1 MLGERRSNSLFALA
15 APAEPERKPEQAE
28 VHDISFE
35 ERTGRSLFAEAA
47 TAPRA
52 SELFFAPQEKGVTF
66 AEALSQVQSYLSE
79 TYATLIT
86 EDNSDA
92 KEQMKRRMARYL
104 QENRIAVDGMTASE
118 LVDALYTEMA
128 EYGFLTKYIFADGI
142 EEIDINSWRDIEIQY
157 SDGHT
162 AKLEEH
168 FDSPEHAANVIR
180 RMLQNSG
187 KVLDNASPIITS
199 RLAKNIRISVI
210 KTPVLDEDAGV
221 AASIRIVNPRNL
233 SKGTSCR
240 VARPQ
245 RKCWTFCPPAC
256 AMAFLSAWREQLPPA
271 RPPWRAGSS
280 PPSRTASASLPLKMD
295 QGNSN
300 LFVSVT
306 AG

>member
-1 MLGERRSNSLFALA
+1 MLGERRSNSLFAPA

-157 SDGHT
+157 SDFHT

-168 FDSPEHAANVIR
+168 LNSP
-180 RMLQNSG
+180 
-187 KVLDNASPIITS
+187 
-199 RLAKNIRISVI
+199 
-210 KTPVLDEDAGV
+210 
-221 AASIRIVNPRNL
+221 
-233 SKGTSCR
+233 
-240 VARPQ
+240 
-245 RKCWTFCPPAC
+245 
-256 AMAFLSAWREQLPPA
+256 
-271 RPPWRAGSS
+271 
-280 PPSRTASASLPLKMD
+280 
-295 QGNSN
+295 
-300 LFVSVT
+300 
-306 AG
+306 

>member
-1 MLGERRSNSLFALA
+1 MLGERRSNSLFAPA
-15 APAEPERKPEQAE
+15 APAEPKRKPEQAE

-35 ERTGRSLFAEAA
+35 ERTGRSLFAEAS

-52 SELFFAPQEKGVTF
+52 SELFFAPQEKGITF
-66 AEALSQVQSYLSE
+66 AEALSQVQGYLSE

-92 KEQMKRRMARYL
+92 KEQLKRRMTRYL

-180 RMLQNSG
+180 RIS
-187 KVLDNASPIITS
+187 S
-199 RLAKNIRISVI
+199 NI
-210 KTPVLDEDAGV
+210 
-221 AASIRIVNPRNL
+221 AASQEMWWRTLPRLGFCMRMPNITTPCLLVRIQMVFPATP
-233 SKGTSCR
+233 TS
-240 VARPQ
+240 AAPTATE
-245 RKCWTFCPPAC
+245 KP
-256 AMAFLSAWREQLPPA
+256 SA
-271 RPPWRAGSS
+271 
-280 PPSRTASASLPLKMD
+280 
-295 QGNSN
+295 
-300 LFVSVT
+300 
-306 AG
+306 

>member
-1 MLGERRSNSLFALA
+1 MRK
-15 APAEPERKPEQAE
+15 RKPEQAE

-35 ERTGRSLFAEAA
+35 ERTGRSLFAEAS

-86 EDNSDA
+86 EGNSDA

-233 SKGTSCR
+233 SKGDFVQSGTCLLYTSPSPR
-240 VARPQ
+240 DTERSSMPS
-245 RKCWTFCPPAC
+245 
-256 AMAFLSAWREQLPPA
+256 SA
-271 RPPWRAGSS
+271 
-280 PPSRTASASLPLKMD
+280 
-295 QGNSN
+295 
-300 LFVSVT
+300 
-306 AG
+306 